1 VTILNVSESFYQE
14 KDKLEVLREIGM
26 TNVRITE
33 GATTLNQMTGAS
45 NCRSPMCK
53 ALNPE

>member
-1 VTILNVSESFYQE
+1 VTIVNVSQSFRQE

-33 GATTLNQMTGAS
+33 GATTLNQMTGAW
-45 NCRSPMCK
+45 NCRGLMCK